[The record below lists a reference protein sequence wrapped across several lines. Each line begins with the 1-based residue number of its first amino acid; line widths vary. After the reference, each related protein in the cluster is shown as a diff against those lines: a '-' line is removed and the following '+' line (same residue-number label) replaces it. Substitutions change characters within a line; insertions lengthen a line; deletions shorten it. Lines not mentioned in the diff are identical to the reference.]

1 MATIRDLAKYT
12 GFSVTTISRVLNND
26 PTLNVTDNTRVAIL
40 EAADELHYSLPKT
53 RRSHRNRPVH
63 IAIVEMMSLKEQLA
77 DPYYLYLKNYVV
89 RHCMERGCNVSYL
102 FEQSGKYQMLE
113 KIPLDGI
120 LAVGIFSEQQI
131 EQLQEISSAVVFVDS
146 APDEQRFD
154 SVVLNFKLGVEQALE
169 HLLSKG
175 HRKIGFLGPA
185 YKLDQKKRPALESRR
200 QYFKE
205 YMEKI
210 GLYEEKWMVDTGLTM
225 GNNKEQMKQWLEP
238 AGDLPTA
245 FLAYN
250 EESAITALSALHEAG
265 FRVPEDVSIISF
277 NDTPLSILTEPP
289 LTSVTVHLEVMGEAA
304 VKMILERIE
313 DPQHLPYK
321 IVLPPTLTERSSV
334 AELRDFAANAKS

>member
-1 MATIRDLAKYT
+1 MATIRDLAKHT

-40 EAADELHYSLPKT
+40 EAADELHYTLPKT
-53 RRSHRNRPVH
+53 RRSHKNRPVH
-63 IAIVEMMSLKEQLA
+63 IAIVEMMSLKEQLS

-89 RHCMERGCNVSYL
+89 RNCMERGCNVSYL

-120 LAVGIFSEQQI
+120 LVIGIFSEQQI
-131 EQLQEISSAVVFVDS
+131 AQLQEISPSIVFVDS

-169 HLLSKG
+169 YLISKG
-175 HRKIGFLGPA
+175 HQKIGFLGPA
-185 YKLDQKKRPALESRR
+185 YKLDQKKRPALEARR

-210 GLYEEKWMVDTGLTM
+210 GLYDERWMVDTGLAA
-225 GNNKEQMKQWLEP
+225 EERRAQMESWLEP
-238 AGDLPTA
+238 GSERPTA

-250 EESAITALSALHEAG
+250 EESAITAVSSLRG
-265 FRVPEDVSIISF
+265 MGNRIPEDISIISF
-277 NDTPLSILTEPP
+277 NDTPLSILIEPP
-289 LTSVTVHLEVMGEAA
+289 LTSVTAHLEAMGEVA
-304 VKMILERIE
+304 VKMILDRIE
-313 DPQHLPYK
+313 EPQHLPYK
-321 IVLPPTLTERSSV
+321 LVLPPTLTERSSV
-334 AELRDFAANAKS
+334 AEIEK